1 MRINAKISL
10 TGVICRA
17 IKNDAGTYEYRK
29 DILRALPARKALLVL
44 IQVSKGDFPFSFS
57 QCKHHSL
64 LCAHLKSSHLHAC
77 SQDSSVFSICPYTHS
92 LGANL
97 ECPKCSW
104 GLSTRLLTPPTLPD
118 GESQW
123 RFHGPPHYIRNY
135 IHYIGAH
142 VRGYRH
148 SVRRWEGTS
157 RFSLN
162 PQYHPK

>member
-1 MRINAKISL
+1 MMPERMNIVKTSSEL
-10 TGVICRA
+10 CQQG
-17 IKNDAGTYEYRK
+17 KHSWSSYRS
-29 DILRALPARKALLVL
+29 P
-44 IQVSKGDFPFSFS
+44 KGIFPFLFPSANTTH
-57 QCKHHSL
+57 C
-64 LCAHLKSSHLHAC
+64 
-77 SQDSSVFSICPYTHS
+77 SVFISNQAISMHAASACVFYLPLYTHS

-97 ECPKCSW
+97 ECSKCSW

-162 PQYHPK
+162 PHCHPK